1 MSRAVSNL
9 VIVLAMATIVTAIL
23 ALSSN
28 TARVEDPAG
37 GQSGDST
44 PTAAETATGIDPAE
58 TFGGRT
64 ADALKDTTE
73 ASDETPETPAYL
85 DPEPIDGTADGRTT
99 LEDDAAVLG
108 VTVAQ
113 GSSSAE
119 QLADTGPIEIG
130 QWLVIATSIM
140 AVGGLARNAG
150 RDHAEG
156 LLTVLP

>member
-9 VIVLAMATIVTAIL
+9 MIVLAMATIVTAIL

-28 TARVEDPAG
+28 TTRVEDPAG

-44 PTAAETATGIDPAE
+44 PSAAETATGVDPAE
-58 TFGGRT
+58 TFGGRV
-64 ADALKDTTE
+64 ADALKTATE
-73 ASDETPETPAYL
+73 SSDDTPETPAYL
-85 DPEPIDGTADGRTT
+85 DPKPIDDPADGRAS
-99 LEDDAAVLG
+99 LEGDAAVLG
-108 VTVAQ
+108 VTLAQ
-113 GSSSAE
+113 DGSTTE
-119 QLADTGPIEIG
+119 RLADTGPIDIG
-130 QWLVIATSIM
+130 RWLVIATSIM